1 MPRLLL
7 CIGISAS
14 GKSTYAK
21 ELVEKQGWVE
31 VNRDNAR
38 FTLFCEGVQD
48 WGRYKFSK
56 AKEEEVT
63 AYCLNLFQ
71 EAVDAGKD
79 VVVSDTNLKQK
90 YHDYW
95 QKLAEGAGYEFQ
107 VEYFPVSLEEA
118 WKRDERRPNSVGRNV
133 ISRQWKDWLE
143 ITNHPRYVPDENL
156 PPCIVVDVDG
166 TLAEMYNRGPFE
178 WAKVGQDKPRKHVIE
193 LINAYIDR
201 YPSVSI
207 VVVSGRDGVC
217 EPETRQW
224 LLAND
229 ILFDDLFMRAQGD
242 QCKDCIVKDEILTNE
257 VSKLYNVLF
266 WVDDRPCVIRMLKDK
281 GINVIDVSK
290 DYQEF

>member
-7 CIGISAS
+7 CVGVSAS

-21 ELVEKQGWVE
+21 DLVERRGWVE
-31 VNRDNAR
+31 INRDNAR
-38 FTLFCEGVQD
+38 FALFCEGVQD

-63 AYCLNLFQ
+63 TYCLNLFQ

-79 VVVSDTNLKQK
+79 IVVSDTNLKQK

-95 QKLAEGAGYEFQ
+95 RKLAEDCGYEFQ

-166 TLAEMYNRGPFE
+166 TLAELCNRGPFE
-178 WAKVGQDKPRKHVIE
+178 WSKVGQDKPRKHVIE

-201 YPSVSI
+201 YPSVAI

-224 LLAND
+224 LLEND
-229 ILFDDLFMRAQGD
+229 ILFDNLFMRAAGD
-242 QCKDCIVKDEILTNE
+242 QRKDSIIKDEILTNE